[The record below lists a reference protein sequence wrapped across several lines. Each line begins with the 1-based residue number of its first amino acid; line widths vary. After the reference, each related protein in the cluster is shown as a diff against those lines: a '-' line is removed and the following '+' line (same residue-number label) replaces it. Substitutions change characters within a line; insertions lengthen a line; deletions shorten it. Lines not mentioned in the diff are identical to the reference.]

1 MCALYGYHI
10 TINGGGTQA
19 INVGNTY
26 ANQVLNVQPS
36 LKIRQGF
43 TVGLFVEKDLILE
56 AYKR

>member
-1 MCALYGYHI
+1 MENDA
-10 TINGGGTQA
+10 INGGGTQA

-26 ANQVLNVQPS
+26 ANKVLNVQPS